1 MTVQIQIFFFD
12 QELVCIGKISHKPC
26 DKPTIEEPTEDK
38 VGFLMANPD
47 MLKPNV
53 CIIKDDNH
61 CALSSNPVSTKEYY
75 NDGDNTLNNPFSRSL
90 WVDLA
95 KVMAY
100 QQIRRKQDLFKVS
113 RNETL
118 KEILKSEVIEL
129 GLENNFVTKFTNL
142 AIATSQRSGQ
152 VNQFKIKLVK
162 KRSHE
167 KEMELRRLTEEYEAE
182 VNRLRKLEKKT
193 STTFKSAAQ
202 NYNRPPAD
210 INFDEDHEEFMR
222 RRRSPQETGF
232 QMTRRSFRVTKNS
245 KYLLLI
251 PLIMVIKYFF

>member
-1 MTVQIQIFFFD
+1 MD
-12 QELVCIGKISHKPC
+12 
-26 DKPTIEEPTEDK
+26 
-38 VGFLMANPD
+38 
-47 MLKPNV
+47 
-53 CIIKDDNH
+53 
-61 CALSSNPVSTKEYY
+61 
-75 NDGDNTLNNPFSRSL
+75 NPFAQSL

-118 KEILKSEVIEL
+118 KEVLKSEVIEL

-142 AIATSQRSGQ
+142 AIASSQRSG
-152 VNQFKIKLVK
+152 NQFKIKLVK

-167 KEMELRRLTEEYEAE
+167 KEMELRRLMKEYEAE

-193 STTFKSAAQ
+193 STSFKSAEPNHARQ
-202 NYNRPPAD
+202 TAD
-210 INFDEDHEEFMR
+210 IIFDDDHEEFLR

-232 QMTRRSFRVTKNS
+232 QITRRSFRVTKNS

>member
-1 MTVQIQIFFFD
+1 M
-12 QELVCIGKISHKPC
+12 CS
-26 DKPTIEEPTEDK
+26 
-38 VGFLMANPD
+38 
-47 MLKPNV
+47 
-53 CIIKDDNH
+53 IKDATH
-61 CALSSNPVSTKEYY
+61 CALSSNPVSTKDYY
-75 NDGDNTLNNPFSRSL
+75 NDADSTLDNPFTQSL

-118 KEILKSEVIEL
+118 KEVLKSEVIEL

-142 AIATSQRSGQ
+142 AIATSQRSG
-152 VNQFKIKLVK
+152 NQFKIKLVK

-167 KEMELRRLTEEYEAE
+167 KEMELRRLMKEYEAE

-193 STTFKSAAQ
+193 STSFKSAEPNHARQ
-202 NYNRPPAD
+202 TAD
-210 INFDEDHEEFMR
+210 INFDDDHEEFLR

-232 QMTRRSFRVTKNS
+232 QVTRRSFRVTKNS

>member
-1 MTVQIQIFFFD
+1 M
-12 QELVCIGKISHKPC
+12 CS
-26 DKPTIEEPTEDK
+26 
-38 VGFLMANPD
+38 
-47 MLKPNV
+47 
-53 CIIKDDNH
+53 IKDDTH

-75 NDGDNTLNNPFSRSL
+75 NDADSTLDNPFAQSL

-142 AIATSQRSGQ
+142 AIASSQRSG
-152 VNQFKIKLVK
+152 NQFKIKLVK

-167 KEMELRRLTEEYEAE
+167 KEMELRRLMKEYEAE

-193 STTFKSAAQ
+193 STSFKSAEPNHARQ
-202 NYNRPPAD
+202 TAD
-210 INFDEDHEEFMR
+210 IIFDDDHEEFLR

-232 QMTRRSFRVTKNS
+232 QVTRRSFRVTKNS

>member
-1 MTVQIQIFFFD
+1 M
-12 QELVCIGKISHKPC
+12 CS
-26 DKPTIEEPTEDK
+26 
-38 VGFLMANPD
+38 
-47 MLKPNV
+47 
-53 CIIKDDNH
+53 IKDETH

-75 NDGDNTLNNPFSRSL
+75 NDADSTLDNPFAQSL

-142 AIATSQRSGQ
+142 AIASSQRSG
-152 VNQFKIKLVK
+152 NQFKIKLVK

-167 KEMELRRLTEEYEAE
+167 KEMELRRLMKEYEAE

-193 STTFKSAAQ
+193 STSFKSAEPNHARQ
-202 NYNRPPAD
+202 TAD
-210 INFDEDHEEFMR
+210 IIFDDDHEEFLR

-232 QMTRRSFRVTKNS
+232 QVTRRSFRVTKNS

>member
-1 MTVQIQIFFFD
+1 M
-12 QELVCIGKISHKPC
+12 CS
-26 DKPTIEEPTEDK
+26 
-38 VGFLMANPD
+38 
-47 MLKPNV
+47 
-53 CIIKDDNH
+53 IKDDTH
-61 CALSSNPVSTKEYY
+61 CSLSSNPVSTKEYY
-75 NDGDNTLNNPFSRSL
+75 NDADSTLDNPFAQSL

-142 AIATSQRSGQ
+142 AIASSQRSG
-152 VNQFKIKLVK
+152 NQFKIKLVK

-167 KEMELRRLTEEYEAE
+167 KEMELRRLMKEYEAE

-193 STTFKSAAQ
+193 STSFKSAEPNHARQ
-202 NYNRPPAD
+202 TAD
-210 INFDEDHEEFMR
+210 IIFDDDHEEFLR

-232 QMTRRSFRVTKNS
+232 QVTRRSFRVTKNS